1 MKMKLIFQNLLEKI
15 KSIKQLLLSVFRKKK
30 NKSMLQEFITSA
42 LIIDDSEKEVE
53 KLKEFLEEKDIW
65 VKHYTPTEL
74 DNKTTAFNNRKLIFL
89 DLYLDDSKQSV
100 ENIALI
106 RKYFKTIISA
116 NFGTYGIVLWTKHSN
131 HFNEFCNKIFNE
143 KNPFTKPLFIVSL
156 DKTKYSK
163 QGNYNGILDE
173 LADVLKKDVSS
184 SFFIEWNKAV
194 KKGSDNT
201 VSTLYNL
208 FETNEKK
215 NKHLEAVLFNL
226 ACNYTGIPVNITPKD
241 NSEQAKE
248 AVKISLKQ
256 VNPFLQK
263 DLVKS
268 LMDSLQVEISNSH
281 NDVEDLFSNLDNLKY
296 EASEEKTKVF
306 SKLNSL
312 LLLDFHNLLQ
322 DVVLPGNIYEVVENQ
337 NPIYFNAFYHKDN
350 EIKLSDFKDKKKD
363 TNGKEIEEPKTIK
376 RIAIEVTPPC
386 DFAGKKKQLQSR
398 VVGGIM
404 LDFDDKLRE
413 KYFKGDGFY
422 SFLHPIDIKDIKN
435 PQMVIFDFYKFQ
447 TIKEDDLKDTS
458 KYKIIA
464 KAKDKLFAD
473 VLQKLSSHTARLGI
487 AIMNPNR

>member
-1 MKMKLIFQNLLEKI
+1 M
-15 KSIKQLLLSVFRKKK
+15 LLSVFRKKK
-30 NKSMLQEFITSA
+30 SKSMLQEFITSA
-42 LIIDDSEKEVE
+42 LIIDDSEKEIE
-53 KLKEFLEEKDIW
+53 KLKEYLEEKDIW
-65 VKHYTPTEL
+65 VKHYTPIQIEAL
-74 DNKTTAFNNRKLIFL
+74 GDNRKPFNNRKLIFL
-89 DLYLDDSKQSV
+89 DLYLDDNDKF
-100 ENIALI
+100 ENNVAKI
-106 RKYFKTIISA
+106 RNYFTSILGKD
-116 NFGTYGIVLWTKHSN
+116 FGTYGIVLWTKHTEE
-131 HFNEFCNKIFNE
+131 FNSFVERIYKTADRYTSPLFVVSLE
-143 KNPFTKPLFIVSL
+143 KNEYLQKNDF
-156 DKTKYSK
+156 
-163 QGNYNGILDE
+163 NG
-173 LADVLKKDVSS
+173 VLEKLEEKLTSDVSS

-363 TNGKEIEEPKTIK
+363 ANGKEIEEPKTIK